1 MNKNEIL
8 NDLLKNNP
16 IERLED
22 LKFINKKLKQINNNI
37 NKYQHL
43 YNLEKENENNNII
56 FNFKT
61 LFKKK
66 EENY

>member
-8 NDLLKNNP
+8 NDFLKNNL

-43 YNLEKENENNNII
+43 YN
-56 FNFKT
+56 
-61 LFKKK
+61 
-66 EENY
+66 